1 MSTAVVILAAGS
13 GSRVGATVNKVL
25 LPLRGVPVLVW
36 SVRDAL
42 ALSGVRRLVLVV
54 RAEDRAAV
62 EAAVAPHLADREVLV
77 VDGGAT
83 RHASEWAALRVL
95 APDIEAG
102 EVDVVVVH
110 DGARPLAGR
119 PLWETVVATAREVG
133 GAIPVV
139 PVTHLLRPDHRLV
152 TEQVGGVQT
161 PQAFRAADVL
171 AAYRAASVDGFEGT
185 DTSACVA
192 AYRDVKV
199 AAVAGSPLNLKVT
212 FPEDVALA
220 EELSLDPPVDGV
232 ASGTRRV

>member
-1 MSTAVVILAAGS
+1 VPTAVVILAAGS

-42 ALSGVRRLVLVV
+42 SLPDVRRLVLVV

-110 DGARPLAGR
+110 DGARPLAGP
-119 PLWETVVATAREVG
+119 PLWETVVSTAREVG

-139 PVTHLLRPDHRLV
+139 PVTHLLRLDHRLV
-152 TEQVGGVQT
+152 TDQVGGVQT
-161 PQAFRAADVL
+161 PQAFRAPDVL
-171 AAYRAASVDGFEGT
+171 AAYRAASADGFEGT
-185 DTSACVA
+185 DTSACVC
-192 AYRDVKV
+192 AYRDVEV

-220 EELSLDPPVDGV
+220 EELSPTG
-232 ASGTRRV
+232 S

>member
-13 GSRVGATVNKVL
+13 GSRVGAPVNKVL

-42 ALSGVRRLVLVV
+42 ALPDVRRLVLVV
-54 RAEDRAAV
+54 RPEDRSAV
-62 EAAVAPHLADREVLV
+62 ESAAAPYLGDREVLV

-95 APDIEAG
+95 APEIETG

-119 PLWETVVATAREVG
+119 PLWQAVVSAAREVG

-139 PVTHLLRPDHRLV
+139 PVTGLIGADLGPVDAR
-152 TEQVGGVQT
+152 VGGVQT

-171 AAYRAASVDGFEGT
+171 AAYRAAAADGFEGT

-192 AYRDVKV
+192 AYRDVDV

-220 EELSLDPPVDGV
+220 DELSPPG
-232 ASGTRRV
+232 S